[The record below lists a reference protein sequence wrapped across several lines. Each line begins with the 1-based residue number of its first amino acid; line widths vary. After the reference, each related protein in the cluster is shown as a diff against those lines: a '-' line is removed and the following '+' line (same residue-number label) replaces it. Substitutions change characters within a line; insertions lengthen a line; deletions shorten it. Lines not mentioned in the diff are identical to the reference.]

1 MNRSA
6 RRSASK
12 RAHCDRNADAR
23 PPMLVMRGIHNTE
36 IETRERM
43 AVEAFALGYADAE
56 HFDTLCAMQGV
67 LLLAGS
73 TSDKRA
79 PAMHYARDVLGK
91 VMEAIRAR
99 HAETGKLN
107 CTAEELQVLRGFVSM
122 YRDFWSRQSLGLYEA
137 ACAELQRFHER
148 IAAERTAIAP

>member
-6 RRSASK
+6 RRAAK

-23 PPMLVMRGIHNTE
+23 PPMLIMRGLRNDE

-43 AVEAFALGYADAE
+43 AVEAFALGFADAE
-56 HFDTLCAMQGV
+56 HFDILCAMQGV
-67 LLLAGS
+67 LILAGS

-79 PAMHYARDVLGK
+79 PAMHYARNVLGK
-91 VMEAIRAR
+91 AMEAIRAR
-99 HAETGKLN
+99 HTETGKLD
-107 CTAEELQVLRGFVSM
+107 CSEDELQVLRGFVSM
-122 YRDFWSRQSLGLYEA
+122 YRDFWLRAPTELYAA

-148 IAAERTAIAP
+148 IAAERMALAS